1 MPLSQK
7 ESKKLITDLA
17 KYIEEEQWTKQNI
30 GKLEKAGKITKE
42 DADFLRK
49 KQSQANRKRDKLE
62 DEIAKVVV
70 ARFPSRFGKPRTE
83 KKEEEAKPKE
93 VIVPKEEPAIIEIP
107 KTVLERINSGIETQA
122 AYFSSYE
129 ETAKAQLE
137 AFNTIKEIAE
147 EDRAI
152 RENYSEITYPAG
164 GGEVLIPAGETVLDI
179 WTGDVYLGDGT
190 SGILS
195 DSLSRLGQLYARS
208 IYVDTKKSFSVQLD
222 GKAKHTV
229 AADDFFAR
237 KGIQCQRVSIEV
249 TEATSLKFWASTN
262 PDAALE
268 ETRRAVITGEDTWYY
283 RTYDNISTGMYTQVA
298 IYNVPTNKR
307 LKVETISI
315 TCAKSCIQILELCV
329 STSGA
334 TDYWRRRQYDVQGT
348 FNFTNVILNAGETL
362 KIRYHNLAGETLLF
376 NLELLGM
383 LGTV

>member
-1 MPLSQK
+1 MPLSEK

-164 GGEVLIPAGETVLDI
+164 GGEVLIPAGETVLDL

-190 SGILS
+190 TGILS

-222 GKAKHTV
+222 GKAKHSV

-237 KGIQCQRVSIEV
+237 KGIQCQRVFINV
-249 TEATSLKFWASTN
+249 DEATSVKFWASTN
-262 PDAALE
+262 PDATLAESRLG
-268 ETRRAVITGEDTWYY
+268 AITGLDSWSLLAADT
-283 RTYDNISTGMYTQVA
+283 ISANGYVQVS
-298 IYNVPTNKR
+298 IYSVPANKR
-307 LKVETISI
+307 LRLDTISI
-315 TCAKSCIQILELCV
+315 TCSKSCMQLLEFCI
-329 STSGA
+329 SASGA
-334 TDYWRRRQYDVQGT
+334 TDYWRRRRYDTQGVFWFDNLVLT
-348 FNFTNVILNAGETL
+348 ANKILKVRYYNKAGESL
-362 KIRYHNLAGETLLF
+362 DF
-376 NLELLGM
+376 NIELLGI
-383 LGTV
+383 LETV